1 MLIALWQ
8 LPFTSIGIGSL
19 PKGGMD
25 FKENVWGLNVCVCGG
40 VAKIAKGKSN
50 KILIAIVVCDWFNK
64 QWNLKLLDWVYYKL
78 STLPIL

>member
-1 MLIALWQ
+1 M
-8 LPFTSIGIGSL
+8 
-19 PKGGMD
+19 
-25 FKENVWGLNVCVCGG
+25 CVCGG